1 MTSDGPIPV
10 GVTDATNIFK
20 GNMANA
26 TGLTLNSVNATV
38 AKSNGTMTSSVTFS
52 ASIPTMF
59 LGLIGYSTMT
69 LGGVSTSTANMP
81 LYVDFYLL
89 LDNSPSMGVGATPT
103 DVNTMVNNTPDQ
115 CAFACHDVSNS
126 RPIPTNSA
134 WRSTISVSRPT
145 PPRSPPFLRCHSA

>member
-1 MTSDGPIPV
+1 V
-10 GVTDATNIFK
+10 
-20 GNMANA
+20 
-26 TGLTLNSVNATV
+26 
-38 AKSNGTMTSSVTFS
+38 
-52 ASIPTMF
+52 F

-103 DVNTMVNNTPDQ
+103 DVKTMVNNTPDQ

-145 PPRSPPFLRCHSA
+145 PPRSPVFCVVIQPDERPDRCRHDRPDDGQRTK